1 MNSFDIFL
9 QFFIYII
16 IIINLFIIIQI
27 SLSRIFKLE
36 KNISLVTEYKF
47 LRNERLRII
56 SEMSEYVRRKN
67 LLSHFLSFHFRTKKK
82 KKKKKIDPISLAC
95 NQAVAGHEVCS
106 SISHR
111 YPTWTAKESQSSSR
125 IDPLYS
131 SNQGIKR

>member
-56 SEMSEYVRRKN
+56 SEMSEYVRRKEED
-67 LLSHFLSFHFRTKKK
+67 LLSSYFRTKKK
-82 KKKKKIDPISLAC
+82 KKNEDRSDIFGVQSSRGRARSLQLYQPPISNLDRERITI
-95 NQAVAGHEVCS
+95 V
-106 SISHR
+106 
-111 YPTWTAKESQSSSR
+111 QSDRSL
-125 IDPLYS
+125 IFL
-131 SNQGIKR
+131 

>member
-47 LRNERLRII
+47 LRNVRLRII
-56 SEMSEYVRRKN
+56 SEMSEYVRRKEED
-67 LLSHFLSFHFRTKKK
+67 LLSLLPFSNQEEEEEEEDRSDIFGVQSSRGRARSLQLYQP
-82 KKKKKIDPISLAC
+82 PISNLDRERITI
-95 NQAVAGHEVCS
+95 V
-106 SISHR
+106 
-111 YPTWTAKESQSSSR
+111 QSDRSL
-125 IDPLYS
+125 IFL
-131 SNQGIKR
+131 

>member
-47 LRNERLRII
+47 SRNERLRII

-82 KKKKKIDPISLAC
+82 KKNEDRSDIFGVQSSRGRARSLQLYQPPISNLDRERITI
-95 NQAVAGHEVCS
+95 V
-106 SISHR
+106 
-111 YPTWTAKESQSSSR
+111 QSDRSL
-125 IDPLYS
+125 IFL
-131 SNQGIKR
+131 

>member
-82 KKKKKIDPISLAC
+82 KKNEDRSDIFGVQSSRGRARSLQLYQPPISNLDRERITI
-95 NQAVAGHEVCS
+95 V
-106 SISHR
+106 
-111 YPTWTAKESQSSSR
+111 QSDRSL
-125 IDPLYS
+125 IFL
-131 SNQGIKR
+131 

>member
-47 LRNERLRII
+47 SRNERLRII
-56 SEMSEYVRRKN
+56 SEMSEYVRRKEED
-67 LLSHFLSFHFRTKKK
+67 LLSLLPF
-82 KKKKKIDPISLAC
+82 
-95 NQAVAGHEVCS
+95 
-106 SISHR
+106 
-111 YPTWTAKESQSSSR
+111 
-125 IDPLYS
+125 
-131 SNQGIKR
+131 SNQEEEEERR

>member
-56 SEMSEYVRRKN
+56 SEMSEYVRRKEED
-67 LLSHFLSFHFRTKKK
+67 LLSLLPF
-82 KKKKKIDPISLAC
+82 
-95 NQAVAGHEVCS
+95 
-106 SISHR
+106 
-111 YPTWTAKESQSSSR
+111 
-125 IDPLYS
+125 
-131 SNQGIKR
+131 SNQEEEEERR

>member
-47 LRNERLRII
+47 LRNVRLRII

-82 KKKKKIDPISLAC
+82 KKNEDRSDIFGVQSSRGRARSLQLYQPPISNLDRERITI
-95 NQAVAGHEVCS
+95 V
-106 SISHR
+106 
-111 YPTWTAKESQSSSR
+111 QSDRSL
-125 IDPLYS
+125 IFL
-131 SNQGIKR
+131 